1 MEDLLEKMPD
11 TTAFSDLPNLQVNYS
26 APLGGRGPGGPTLKK
41 QVSRGAIAA
50 EKKRLAAKRAN

>member
-26 APLGGRGPGGPTLKK
+26 APLGGRDPGPTLKK